1 MSVVVLDTAI
11 LIDVLRGYAPA
22 VDYLRRLETVPVC
35 SEITRVEVLRGMR
48 SRERPAVETLLQ
60 TLDWIP
66 IDEVIARRAGHLGR
80 RWRRSHATISSAD
93 LVIAATV
100 HEVDGALA
108 TANVRHFPMFEDL
121 SPPY

>member
-1 MSVVVLDTAI
+1 MSVIVLDSAI
-11 LIDVLRGYAPA
+11 LIDVLRGYDPA
-22 VDYLRRLETVPVC
+22 VGFLRQLDTVPVC

-48 SRERPAVETLLQ
+48 SNERPAVETLFQ
-60 TLDWIP
+60 ALDWIP

-80 RWRRSHATISSAD
+80 RWRRSHAAISSAD

-100 HEVDGALA
+100 EEVEGALA
-108 TANVRHFPMFEDL
+108 TANVRHFPMFEGL